1 MLPLKNL
8 SGDPTQEY
16 LADGMTESLIGRLSL
31 IRGLR
36 VISRTSVMGFKDT
49 HLSLPEIAKTL
60 HVDAIVEGSVV
71 RQNDRIRIYAQLI
84 RAQTDEHF
92 WSETYDRELRDAL
105 TLQSEVAQSIAQKV
119 EVTVTGEERVRLVA
133 ARYVAPEVYESYL
146 KGQFALAKSTDKIS
160 LEESIGHLKIRLS
173 GTQTLHLL
181 TSAWQ
186 ARMRNSAR
194 FLSGLPSERSDNKS

>member
-1 MLPLKNL
+1 VLPLKNL